1 MLWTQNVSNL
11 IIAIVT
17 AVASVI
23 AIFISA
29 SVSKRA
35 EQENHKRQFLSD
47 AYSNLFTRY
56 AQWLETK
63 TQNAKGSLLAAIEQ
77 ARLLSSPSTEKLLE
91 NFENSIT
98 RDVDTKVLGEK
109 LKTLRVAVRT
119 ELDQVNKKAYKK
131 KEKKKQSK
139 STN

>member
-1 MLWTQNVSNL
+1 MTINISDLV
-11 IIAIVT
+11 IAIVT
-17 AVASVI
+17 AVASVV

-29 SVSKRA
+29 SVSRRS

-56 AQWLETK
+56 AQWLETRS
-63 TQNAKGSLLAAIEQ
+63 QNAKGSLLAAMEQ

-91 NFENSIT
+91 DFENSIT

-109 LKTLRVAVRT
+109 LKTLRVAMRT
-119 ELDQVNKKAYKK
+119 GLDQVNKKAYKK

-139 STN
+139 SAN

>member
-1 MLWTQNVSNL
+1 M
-11 IIAIVT
+11 
-17 AVASVI
+17 
-23 AIFISA
+23 
-29 SVSKRA
+29 
-35 EQENHKRQFLSD
+35 
-47 AYSNLFTRY
+47 
-56 AQWLETK
+56 
-63 TQNAKGSLLAAIEQ
+63 LAAIEQ